1 VIGSSYA
8 YLEAFIEPSSKCFQE
23 CGFAAPRGS
32 KQKSNPG
39 RLDDSA
45 DIFEDLD
52 LGLVMAEA
60 QLGREQL
67 GHLNEQVVG
76 VSGIASTDREMRGE
90 ESWGREMRN

>member
-1 VIGSSYA
+1 MIGSSYA

-60 QLGREQL
+60 QLGREQRESGERGVPERRERL
-67 GHLNEQVVG
+67 AGDHL
-76 VSGIASTDREMRGE
+76 AFRLWGE
-90 ESWGREMRN
+90 N